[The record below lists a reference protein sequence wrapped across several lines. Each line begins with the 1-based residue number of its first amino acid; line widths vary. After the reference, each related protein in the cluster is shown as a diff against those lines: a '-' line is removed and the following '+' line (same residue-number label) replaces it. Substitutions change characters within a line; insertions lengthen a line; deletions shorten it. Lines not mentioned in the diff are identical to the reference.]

1 MSKINYLKTYNRP
14 YMNDLNF
21 ISEYYEKYK
30 KAIFGVDVTEELI
43 QTKQLFLAAN
53 KSGNQLVFAGNGASA
68 SIASHAALDFT
79 KQGKV
84 KSMSFND
91 DALITAFA
99 NDYGYENWVGKAI
112 EHYCTA
118 GDVAVLISSSGTSK
132 NIVNAAQTAK
142 LQGLKVV
149 TFSGFKASNPLKQIG
164 DVNFWVESE
173 AYNIIESTHQ
183 IWLLT
188 VVDMIIG
195 KAEYSVT
202 N

>member
-1 MSKINYLKTYNRP
+1 
-14 YMNDLNF
+14 MNDKEFL
-21 ISEYYEKYK
+21 IEYYEKYR
-30 KAIFGVDVTEELI
+30 KAIFDQDVSEILLEC
-43 QTKQLFLAAN
+43 KSAFLEAN
-53 KSGNQLVFAGNGASA
+53 KKNKQILFAGNGASA

-84 KSMSFND
+84 KSMAFND

-99 NDYGYENWVGKAI
+99 NDYGYEEWVQKAI
-112 EHYCTA
+112 EYYGVE

-132 NIVNAAQTAK
+132 NIVNAAAK
-142 LQGLKVV
+142 AKKMGLTVV
-149 TFSGFKASNPLKQIG
+149 TFSGFKQNNPLMSIG
-164 DVNFWVESE
+164 DINFWVDSE

-188 VVDMIIG
+188 VVDLIIG

-202 N
+202 R